1 MTLTQI
7 STAGVKDDAVTSGK
21 IPANAVGT
29 SEIANNAV
37 NVNKIADAN
46 VTAAKLDSNCV
57 TTAKIQDQAVT
68 LAKLPHGTSSND
80 GKFLRANNGADPT
93 FETVTSTTINGN
105 TNNNIVTATGTANT
119 LQGESNL
126 TFDGSNLLAKAG
138 ESEPA
143 SLNLI
148 ADQGDDN
155 GDGWKI
161 QSEQDENDLT
171 FKSNISGSYVDKL
184 KLKNTGQLEV
194 QGNLVGTG
202 NINITGELTIGGSDL
217 NMIGSSDGNRYF
229 DARVG
234 SDSLQIRAT
243 SGGDSNHET
252 MAKFFGNGGVELY
265 HDGTPRFITTSNGI
279 KLSNLPDNHFLL
291 LDQNGRQSSF
301 NTYFSTGSTA
311 SRIGIDISQG
321 QTDGTKT
328 RSVDFWP
335 DGMSFNGETAT
346 ANKIDDYEEGTW
358 TPSAV
363 QGVSSVSFITARYT
377 RIGRQVFLTAR
388 FTPSGSSNS
397 SSLNIG
403 GLPFQSGSQNQNS
416 FSIMHNGLDEGGS
429 PEPVPHGHISANTST
444 MSFYY
449 SRTAGVN
456 WAAITGSEAVNH
468 EFIFATHYYTDA

>member
-29 SEIANNAV
+29 SEIA
-37 NVNKIADAN
+37 DE
-46 VTAAKLDSNCV
+46 
-57 TTAKIQDQAVT
+57 AVT
-68 LAKLPHGTSSND
+68 LAKLPHGTSSNN

-184 KLKNTGQLEV
+184 KLKNSGQLEV

-265 HDGTPRFITTSNGI
+265 HDGTAKFITTGNGI
-279 KLSNLPDNHFLL
+279 KLSNLPDNHFLV

-321 QTDGTKT
+321 QTDGTRT

-335 DGMSFNGETAT
+335 NGMSFNGDTSDD
-346 ANKIDDYEEGTW
+346 NKLNDYEEGVW
-358 TPSAV
+358 TPQIKGTTGAGTV
-363 QGVSSVSFITARYT
+363 GTYT
-377 RIGRQVFLTAR
+377 TQTGKYIKIGRFVYLTAEVNWS
-388 FTPSGSSNS
+388 SGSAGGELRITNLPFSPATDCEGIGNAMFNNVS
-397 SSLNIG
+397 IG
-403 GLPFQSGSQNQNS
+403 GDTANISPYVGPANNYMYFYQSRQGTQTWNTLNYDDAGAI
-416 FSIMHNGLDEGGS
+416 IMNIAFR
-429 PEPVPHGHISANTST
+429 VA
-444 MSFYY
+444 
-449 SRTAGVN
+449 
-456 WAAITGSEAVNH
+456 
-468 EFIFATHYYTDA
+468 